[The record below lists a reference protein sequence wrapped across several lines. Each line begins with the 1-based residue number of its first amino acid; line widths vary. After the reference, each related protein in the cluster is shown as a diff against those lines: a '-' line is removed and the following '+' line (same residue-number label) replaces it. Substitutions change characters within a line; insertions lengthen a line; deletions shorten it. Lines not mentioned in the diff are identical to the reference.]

1 MKKKCIFTI
10 GAVLIMALAT
20 PLCAQEVEISVE
32 DQFFFDMEGE
42 GENDVPEIPSDVVF
56 VQNLQSQLEAGSIV
70 DAIALFKEMPQEL
83 SDNDDLQVLLASL
96 YISNGEYSNAIKT
109 ANIVLDKDSSNL
121 EAMELIAMA
130 SRAAGDKSKYNEVNK
145 KILTKDPY
153 NASANIMQ
161 AEDYS
166 LAKKYKL
173 SRESYKKVLKNDPT
187 NEDALFGVAM
197 TSYYLDDL
205 DVAKENCELLLKQD
219 PNNAQALAFMGK
231 LYAENNSNAKACEYM
246 EKAIEVGGDNYDY
259 LLELGLY
266 YKRRNLV
273 TKSIEVTKRAVE
285 LEPEYFLGYA
295 YLAGI
300 YDEMDDFENA
310 LFNYHM
316 VIQTNP
322 EYYFAYEEAA
332 ILEYHAGNYDQA
344 IKYFSKANDYS
355 NNYSYQMMI
364 AACYFKKKDSFNAKK
379 VLTAIMK
386 PLDRESLEYN
396 IARFFS
402 ESYNRN
408 AEASISQKLSKEDNG
423 NKRGKM
429 LFYMGLYYEINGYAD
444 YAKEYYAKVAKMQAP
459 MFFEYRIAEWG
470 LK

>member
-1 MKKKCIFTI
+1 MKKCILSTLGFF
-10 GAVLIMALAT
+10 LFALAT
-20 PLCAQEVEISVE
+20 PLIAQEVEISVE

-42 GENDVPEIPSDVVF
+42 GEESESEIPADVVF
-56 VQNLQSQLEAGSIV
+56 VQNLQNELESGSIEN
-70 DAIALFKEMPQEL
+70 AIALFGQMPAEL
-83 SDNDDLQVLLASL
+83 ADNEDLQVLLASL
-96 YISNGEYSNAIKT
+96 YISNGEYKNAINA
-109 ANIVLDKDSSNL
+109 ANVVLDKDSSNL

-130 SRAAGDKSKYNEVNK
+130 SRAAGDKAKYNEVNK

-173 SRESYKKVLKNDPT
+173 SREAYKKVLKSDPK
-187 NEDALFGVAM
+187 NEDAMYGVAM

-205 DVAKENCELLLKQD
+205 DIAQYYCEQILSQNSND
-219 PNNAQALAFMGK
+219 VQALAFMGK

-246 EKAIEVGGDNYDY
+246 EKALEVGGDNYDY

-273 TKSIEVTKRAVE
+273 AKSIEVTQKAVNMN
-285 LEPEYFLGYA
+285 PDYFLGYA
-295 YLAGI
+295 YLAGM
-300 YDEMDDFENA
+300 YDEMEDFDNA
-310 LFNYHM
+310 LYNYNK

-322 EYYFAYEEAA
+322 QYYFAYEEAA
-332 ILEYHAGNYDQA
+332 ILEYHAKNYDQA
-344 IKYFSKANDYS
+344 IKYFKKANEYS
-355 NNYSYQMMI
+355 KSYSYQMMI
-364 AACYFKKKDSFNAKK
+364 AACYLQKKDSFNAKK
-379 VLTAIMK
+379 VLAEIMK

-408 AEASISQKLSKEDNG
+408 AEASITQKISKEDNS
-423 NKRGKM
+423 NKKGKM
-429 LFYMGLYYEINGYAD
+429 LFYMGLYYEINGFED

-470 LK
+470 IK